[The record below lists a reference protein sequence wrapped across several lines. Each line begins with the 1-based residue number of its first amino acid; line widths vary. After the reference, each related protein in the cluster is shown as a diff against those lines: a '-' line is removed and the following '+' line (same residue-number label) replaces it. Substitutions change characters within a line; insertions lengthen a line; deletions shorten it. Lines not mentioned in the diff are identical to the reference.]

1 MWLGCLIPELCCW
14 FSHSSGFIWNSAFLM
29 PAGTACVG
37 LFWFSINCCIFPL
50 HSRRTGGIPAGSG
63 VAGPQQGFY
72 VPITVIGPCWR
83 HLGGKTN
90 PYALGSY
97 SGKKEGGYSPSKH
110 WLKVRALT
118 PYPLSCALLVRY
130 QQLPVPF
137 RKEIP
142 FIHPDSSFP
151 CFSSPH

>member
-110 WLKVRALT
+110 TEGQSFNSLPTFLCSLGEISAAPCAFQERNSIYT
-118 PYPLSCALLVRY
+118 PW
-130 QQLPVPF
+130 
-137 RKEIP
+137 
-142 FIHPDSSFP
+142 
-151 CFSSPH
+151 